1 MESAF
6 LLLGS
11 NMGNKYQILQD
22 AIEQLSIE
30 CGSVV
35 SQSKIFE
42 SEPWGFEADGSF
54 FNLAIEIETDKD
66 PYELLDSILKIENS
80 LGRIRLDDGKYH
92 SRTIDIDIIFYGNRV
107 IDSKNLIIPHP
118 NMHLRRFVLLPLCE
132 IAPDYIHPK
141 FKIFVKNL
149 LALCEDKLG
158 VVEV

>member
-35 SQSKIFE
+35 SKSKIFE
-42 SEPWGFEADGSF
+42 SEPWGFESDDCFLNMAV
-54 FNLAIEIETDKD
+54 EIETDSE
-66 PYELLDSILKIENS
+66 PHMLLNSILKIENS
-80 LGRIRLDDGKYH
+80 LGRTRLADGKYH
-92 SRTIDIDIIFYGNRV
+92 SRTIDIDIIFYGNRL
-107 IDSKNLIIPHP
+107 IDSKDLIIPHP

-141 FKIFVKNL
+141 FKIVIKDL
-149 LALCEDKLG
+149 LVLCEDNLA